1 MSKISW
7 CEKYRPSSIENML
20 SHEHLVTIFK
30 NVLNNN
36 KSLPHILLYGPS
48 GTGKTL
54 IIQNFIKQLYGYD
67 NLSDMT
73 LELDAID
80 ERGIKTV
87 RDRIKNFAKKSIPYH
102 MKEKNINFK
111 LIILDEAETITTD
124 AQTSLR
130 RCIESYSYITRF
142 CIICNDINKII
153 NPIQS
158 RCSCFYFSTIDNQ
171 KINQKLL
178 DICKNEKIKYDKEAI
193 EKIINISDGD
203 YRKNINNLQYIYSLY
218 NNVSL
223 NNVNNYYLFHHQNNI
238 ETLINDLILN
248 NKYSINE
255 ICNKIFN
262 NGLDILLLLK
272 SINLFI
278 SKNKLISDIKKSK
291 ILIEFIEI
299 ENRLIKG
306 SDEFIQLMYLFY
318 HIKYVMDD

>member
-7 CEKYRPSSIENML
+7 CEKYKPLSINDV
-20 SHEHLVTIFK
+20 SCHKHLITILK
-30 NVLNNN
+30 NVLDNN
-36 KSLPHILLYGPS
+36 KTLPHILLHGPS

-54 IIQNFIKQLYGYD
+54 IIQNFIRQIYGIE
-67 NLSDMT
+67 NLSDMV

-158 RCSCFYFSTIDNQ
+158 RCSCFYFSPISDDM
-171 KINQKLL
+171 INEKLL
-178 DICKNEKIKYDKEAI
+178 YISKKENIKYDIDGIKQ
-193 EKIINISDGD
+193 IINISEGD
-203 YRKNINNLQYIYSLY
+203 YRKNINNLQHIYNLY
-218 NNVSL
+218 NNTYYES
-223 NNVNNYYLFHHQNNI
+223 VNSYYLGNQKVINN
-238 ETLINDLILN
+238 LINDIIFENKDNIIINCQKILREG
-248 NKYSINE
+248 IN
-255 ICNKIFN
+255 
-262 NGLDILLLLK
+262 ILVLLK
-272 SINLFI
+272 LLAEFI
-278 SKNKLISDIKKSK
+278 SKSELISDIKKSN

-306 SDEFIQLMYLFY
+306 SDEFIQVMYLFY
-318 HIKYVMDD
+318 HIKYVIDN